1 MRIERRAMEKERRF
15 DLVPTGE
22 IFLDEDSSE
31 VYMKIEKVS
40 SYDENGMKV
49 FEANSVNLSNGDL
62 AWFGYHVKV
71 TIPHLHN
78 LIIDC

>member
-49 FEANSVNLSNGDL
+49 FEANSVNLS
-62 AWFGYHVKV
+62 AQ
-71 TIPHLHN
+71 
-78 LIIDC
+78 